1 MFAVISNLRTAAG
14 RPLSHAFACLAVFV
28 VLGVGFAGQA
38 SAAGCSHEGQS
49 AVGGLDPYGKPLAD
63 NVIKVY
69 SGGEF
74 QYYALPTGKSCN
86 GPNCK
91 EFSSDANGF
100 HSGCK
105 QFGASRFLVLG
116 LSILLK
122 LFAVLRSLCS
132 LAERLANF
140 SRAGWFAET
149 TDCLVC
155 SQLARGSLNDPSLS
169 SSLVSSRANP
179 LRGNPRF
186 DLCTCSVLS
195 NRSP

>member
-1 MFAVISNLRTAAG
+1 MFALISNLRTAAG

-91 EFSSDANGF
+91 SAPPTRMDSIPVVNSSERADFS
-100 HSGCK
+100 
-105 QFGASRFLVLG
+105 FLVC
-116 LSILLK
+116 
-122 LFAVLRSLCS
+122 RSYSSYS
-132 LAERLANF
+132 LYCDRFVAWPNV
-140 SRAGWFAET
+140 WPT
-149 TDCLVC
+149 
-155 SQLARGSLNDPSLS
+155 
-169 SSLVSSRANP
+169 SLVLDGL
-179 LRGNPRF
+179 LRPP
-186 DLCTCSVLS
+186 TV
-195 NRSP
+195 